1 MPPLQYSFRF
11 ETLESFTKGKDPY
24 KVSCIQLKNPELAVD
39 AISTSLALQI
49 WVLMITLGL
58 NAAISVRVSNEL
70 GAGRLKAAKFSV
82 EVAIIISTLIG
93 VVFVVAVIST
103 KNHYPRLF
111 SGKPE
116 AIHEISKLAYFLAAT
131 IFLMRIQPILHVGLP
146 LGACLGYIANIGV
159 KEIWIGMLCG
169 YLASNSS
176 FDIQN
181 LIHAEE
187 RIRTYDDQ
195 SSQDEIE
202 QFGSRTTSPLPV
214 VT

>member
-1 MPPLQYSFRF
+1 
-11 ETLESFTKGKDPY
+11 
-24 KVSCIQLKNPELAVD
+24 
-39 AISTSLALQI
+39 
-49 WVLMITLGL
+49 MITLGL
-58 NAAISVRVSNEL
+58 NDAISVRVSNEL
-70 GAGRLKAAKFSV
+70 GAGRSKAAKFSV
-82 EVAIIISTLIG
+82 EVVVIISTLIG

-116 AIHEISKLAYFLAAT
+116 AIHEISKLAYFLAAS
-131 IFLMRIQPILHVGLP
+131 IFLMRIQLILHGVAVGAGWQYSVAIVNIVCYYIVGLP

-159 KEIWIGMLCG
+159 KGIWIGMLYG